1 MSTPRKP
8 LHKGMLAGGIVV
20 GLGVGLV
27 MGGVG
32 AGFLA
37 FTLVKKAE
45 KEARA
50 GWVLVP
56 VVVAGR
62 DFEPGETVPFTD
74 VAQRSVPEQLVTS
87 SMIRPDSTAYVIG
100 QKLSVPVRKGEPMRW
115 AFFAAATEESRFE
128 EDRLSE
134 ECQRALDQQPNRSKP
149 DRTVKQI
156 RERLV
161 AGGAP

>member
-27 MGGVG
+27 VGGFG
-32 AGFLA
+32 AGFAA

-56 VVVAGR
+56 VVVAAR
-62 DFEPGETVPFTD
+62 DLEPGEPVAVTD
-74 VAQRSVPEQLVTS
+74 MQQRSVPEQLVTS
-87 SMIRPDSTAYVIG
+87 SVVRPESATFLVD
-100 QKLSVPVRKGEPMRW
+100 QKLSVPVQQGEPLRW
-115 AFFAAATEESRFE
+115 TYFATAAEKIKPEEV
-128 EDRLSE
+128 RLSE
-134 ECQRALDQQPNRSKP
+134 ECQRALDQQPGRP
-149 DRTVKQI
+149 ELDRTVTQI

-161 AGGAP
+161 AEGAP